1 MFSATQPRNRFVS
14 LCAVASV
21 IALGLASRR
30 WPGLLPQVLGK
41 YPGDALWTLMVF
53 FGLGVFMPR
62 SNTWHLALWA
72 LLISY
77 AVEFAQLYQAPWIMA
92 IRATTLGRLA
102 LGTTFA
108 WFDLVAYTVGA
119 AMGIVICEVLMLR
132 RTLFSRHSRVDGNPS
147 DLA

>member
-119 AMGIVICEVLMLR
+119 AMGVVICELF
-132 RTLFSRHSRVDGNPS
+132 TLGLTFKNKKPPS
-147 DLA
+147 NLL